1 MSKKTTTDINNM
13 KQGQELLDD
22 VVMLFTDLLSAAGAT
37 PQMIGNAASKA
48 IANTVETKSQA
59 KFTELGSLLRD
70 CMEVMCAWRRDTS
83 LVDDQGEPKR
93 LEQSN
98 GPTSFQQLCALTG
111 CRHGWREVLTAL
123 LDFGAVTLD
132 DDQCVVSR
140 TPTFLLTRADAGGRL
155 ATDGLL
161 KQLEGYLRVLHRN
174 VLSVS
179 GSDRPRFERACTVSV
194 AAELEPVFDQVV
206 RSRGQAFVDSIDE
219 WLERNAKRESA
230 SGRYVE
236 LGVGAYFIHLGERA
250 RRSRQVVGQL
260 AGTRP

>member
-1 MSKKTTTDINNM
+1 MSITTDISNI
-13 KQGQELLDD
+13 KHGQELLDD
-22 VVMLFTDLLSAAGAT
+22 IVLLFTELLSAAGAT
-37 PQMIGNAASKA
+37 PQMIAHAASNA
-48 IANTVETKSQA
+48 LANVAETKSQA

-70 CMEVMCAWRRDTS
+70 CMEVMCAWRRDPRF
-83 LVDDQGEPKR
+83 VDDQGEPKR

-98 GPTSFQQLCALTG
+98 GATSFKELCALTG
-111 CRHGWREVLTAL
+111 CGHGWREVLTAL

-132 DDQCVVSR
+132 DDQRVVSR
-140 TPTFLLTRADAGGRL
+140 TPTFLLTRAEAGGRL

-161 KQLEGYLRVLHRN
+161 KQLEGYLRILHRN

-194 AAELEPVFDQVV
+194 AAELEPIFDQVV
-206 RSRGQAFVDSIDE
+206 RTRGQAFVDSIDE

-250 RRSRQVVGQL
+250 RRSRQAGQEYTS
-260 AGTRP
+260 ARP

>member
-1 MSKKTTTDINNM
+1 MTKKITNDISGM

-22 VVMLFTDLLSAAGAT
+22 VVLLFAELLGASGAT
-37 PQMIGNAASKA
+37 PQMIGHAMSNAL
-48 IANTVETKSQA
+48 ANLAETKSQA

-70 CMEVMCAWRRDTS
+70 CMEVMCAWRRDPR
-83 LVDDQGEPKR
+83 LVDDQGEPLK
-93 LEQSN
+93 LQQST
-98 GPTSFQQLCALTG
+98 GAMSFQELCAMTG
-111 CRHGWREVLTAL
+111 STHDWHDVLAAL
-123 LDFGAVTLD
+123 LDFGAVALD
-132 DDQCVVSR
+132 DDKFIVSK

-194 AAELEPVFDQVV
+194 AVELEPIFDQVV

-219 WLERNAKRESA
+219 WLERNAKRQSA

-250 RRSRQVVGQL
+250 RRSRWMV
-260 AGTRP
+260 

>member
-1 MSKKTTTDINNM
+1 MPMSTTTDTNNI

-22 VVMLFTDLLSAAGAT
+22 IVLLFTDLLSAAGAT
-37 PQMIGNAASKA
+37 PQMIDHAASNA
-48 IANTVETKSQA
+48 LANASETKSQA

-70 CMEVMCAWRRDTS
+70 CMEVMCAWRRDPR
-83 LVDDQGEPKR
+83 LVNDQGEPKR
-93 LEQSN
+93 LEQSI
-98 GPTSFQQLCALTG
+98 GATSFQELCALTG
-111 CRHGWREVLTAL
+111 CAHRWREVLTAL
-123 LDFGAVTLD
+123 LDFGAVALD

-206 RSRGQAFVDSIDE
+206 RARGQAFVDSIDE

-250 RRSRQVVGQL
+250 RRSRQVGGKPTGPQ
-260 AGTRP
+260 R

>member
-1 MSKKTTTDINNM
+1 M
-13 KQGQELLDD
+13 KQGQDLLDD
-22 VVMLFTDLLSAAGAT
+22 VVLLFTDLLSAAGAT
-37 PQMIGNAASKA
+37 PQMIGDAASKA
-48 IANTVETKSQA
+48 LANAAETKSRA
-59 KFTELGSLLRD
+59 TFTQLGSLLRD
-70 CMEVMCAWRRDTS
+70 CMEVMCAWRRDPR

-98 GPTSFQQLCALTG
+98 GATSFEELCALTA
-111 CRHGWREVLTAL
+111 CRHDWRDVLTAL

-179 GSDRPRFERACTVSV
+179 GSNRPRFERACTVSV

-250 RRSRQVVGQL
+250 QRSRQVVGQTTS
-260 AGTRP
+260 TRR